1 VTASVDKWAAEVA
14 SDAEKRVM
22 AEEMMARLDPADLE
36 VWGWPLDALW
46 TPVEAAGGGPPPKPP
61 RNSYTLQRR
70 IMLSL
75 KKDIHKRPHGKLI
88 KRVKY
93 YCDVLLRE

>member
-1 VTASVDKWAAEVA
+1 
-14 SDAEKRVM
+14 
-22 AEEMMARLDPADLE
+22 
-36 VWGWPLDALW
+36 
-46 TPVEAAGGGPPPKPP
+46 VEAAGGGPPPKPP